1 MIFENIPHFFE
12 SVVLF
17 LRGFGMAV
25 QIFSEMVL
33 TPQDGIDLVGVAKG
47 TPDLKKQMLK
57 TFQKANRRIQNVKN
71 AGLSSPAVQQLISER
86 GERNYTY
93 FSGAGLDP
101 RSPTDWEQLKYEYG
115 RAIAFLNNPTSS
127 ATGARQYINYYKNEL
142 GISFEGANKI
152 IGLATEPE
160 ISETGEL
167 NIFQYS
173 SILENIKSD
182 VMQEQKS
189 DLDNVDNYGNELE
202 ERIIHSL
209 ENEIHKYNRGGGFD
223 NNFLDRFF
231 TVKESE

>member
-1 MIFENIPHFFE
+1 
-12 SVVLF
+12 
-17 LRGFGMAV
+17 MAV

-47 TPDLKKQMLK
+47 TPDLKQQMMK
-57 TFQKANRRIQNVKN
+57 TFQKANRRIQNVRN
-71 AGLSSPAVQQLISER
+71 AGLSSPAVQQLIAER
-86 GERNYTY
+86 GERGYTY
-93 FSGAGLDP
+93 FSGAGLNP
-101 RSPTDWEQLKYEYG
+101 RRETDWEQLKYEYG

-160 ISETGEL
+160 ISENGEI
-167 NIFQYS
+167 NVFQYS

-189 DLDNVDNYGNELE
+189 NLDNVDSYGNELE
-202 ERIIHSL
+202 EKIIQSL
-209 ENEIHKYNRGGGFD
+209 ENEIHKYNNGGGFD
-223 NNFLDRFF
+223 DNFLDRFF
-231 TVKESE
+231 KVGE

>member
-1 MIFENIPHFFE
+1 
-12 SVVLF
+12 
-17 LRGFGMAV
+17 MAV

-47 TPDLKKQMLK
+47 TPDLKKQMMK
-57 TFQKANRRIQNVKN
+57 TFQKANRRIQNVRK

-86 GERNYTY
+86 GDRGYTF
-93 FSGAGLDP
+93 FSGARLDP

-115 RAIAFLNNPTSS
+115 RAISFLNNPTSS

-142 GISFEGANKI
+142 GISFDGANKI

-160 ISETGEL
+160 ISENGEI

-182 VMQEQKS
+182 VMQEQKNN
-189 DLDNVDNYGNELE
+189 LDNVDSYGNELE
-202 ERIIHSL
+202 EKIIHAL

-223 NNFLDRFF
+223 DNFLDRFF
-231 TVKESE
+231 RVGE